1 MNYEELVND
10 SILFFEDAQKRN
22 QEKLEQ
28 VERESTKLQLKKE
41 LDAFI
46 KLKGY
51 WAQEKLRL
59 ELNKIY
65 TTK

>member
-10 SILFFEDAQKRN
+10 SILFFENAQKRIR
-22 QEKLEQ
+22 EKLKQ
-28 VERESTKLQLKKE
+28 VERDSTKLQLEKE

-46 KLKGY
+46 KLKGF